1 MEGAMEQALI
11 ALIAL
16 IAMEII
22 LGIDNIVFI
31 ALLTGRLPKEQQALG
46 RNLGLGLALVSRL
59 ALLWLLVLM
68 TDESNPVFTT
78 PVFELDWLRGL
89 VDKPGLSPE
98 SLDDIVQVNLRDIIL
113 LLGGLFLIGKSVH
126 EMHDAMEGEAEEE
139 VTKKKYSLASVLFQ
153 IALLDIVFSLDSVIT
168 AVGMADDVRVMAG
181 AIVVAVVVMLFFA
194 KRISIFIEENPTLKM
209 LALSFMILIGVM
221 LVSDSLG
228 MHISKGY
235 IYFAMAFS
243 IIVEILNIR
252 LRSRGKAGEDETED
266 PPSEMENPGE
276 KA

>member
-1 MEGAMEQALI
+1 MEGAMEQAII

-46 RNLGLGLALVSRL
+46 RNLGLGLALISRL

-68 TDESNPVFTT
+68 TDESNPIFTT

-89 VDKPGLSPE
+89 VDKPGLSAK

-113 LLGGLFLIGKSVH
+113 LIGGLFLIGKSVH

-139 VTKKKYSLASVLFQ
+139 VTTKKYSLASVLFQ

-168 AVGMADDVRVMAG
+168 AVGMADDLRIMAG
-181 AIVVAVVVMLFFA
+181 AIIVAVVVMLFFA
-194 KRISIFIEENPTLKM
+194 KRISLFIEENPTLKM

-243 IIVEILNIR
+243 IVVEILNIR
-252 LRSRGKAGEDETED
+252 LRSHGKPSEDEPEETPPEADNAGE
-266 PPSEMENPGE
+266 
-276 KA
+276 KV

>member
-1 MEGAMEQALI
+1 MEYQQAI
-11 ALIAL
+11 VALLAL
-16 IAMEII
+16 IAMELV

-59 ALLWLLVLM
+59 ALLWLLVMM
-68 TDESNPVFTT
+68 TDEKNEFFSSALFTMN
-78 PVFELDWLRGL
+78 WLGDSVEISARE
-89 VDKPGLSPE
+89 VS
-98 SLDDIVQVNLRDIIL
+98 LRDLIL
-113 LLGGLFLIGKSVH
+113 FFGGLFLIGKSVH
-126 EMHDAMEGEAEEE
+126 EMHDAMEGQHETELAR
-139 VTKKKYSLASVLFQ
+139 KKSSLASVLLQ

-168 AVGMADDVRVMAG
+168 AVGMADDVRIMIA
-181 AIVVAVVVMLFFA
+181 AIVVAVIMMLLFA
-194 KRISIFIEENPTLKM
+194 KKISAFIEKNPTLKM

-243 IIVEILNIR
+243 ILVEILNIR
-252 LRSRGKAGEDETED
+252 LRSVASDPGDAEPDGATGETEADVPAGE
-266 PPSEMENPGE
+266 
-276 KA
+276 

>member
-1 MEGAMEQALI
+1 MEQAII

-68 TDESNPVFTT
+68 TDENNPVFTT

-98 SLDDIVQVNLRDIIL
+98 NVNDMVEVNFRDIIL
-113 LLGGLFLIGKSVH
+113 LLGGLFLIWKSVH
-126 EMHDAMEGEAEEE
+126 EMHDAMEGEVEEE
-139 VTKKKYSLASVLFQ
+139 VEKKKHSLASVL
-153 IALLDIVFSLDSVIT
+153 
-168 AVGMADDVRVMAG
+168 
-181 AIVVAVVVMLFFA
+181 
-194 KRISIFIEENPTLKM
+194 E
-209 LALSFMILIGVM
+209 
-221 LVSDSLG
+221 
-228 MHISKGY
+228 
-235 IYFAMAFS
+235 
-243 IIVEILNIR
+243 
-252 LRSRGKAGEDETED
+252 
-266 PPSEMENPGE
+266 
-276 KA
+276 

>member
-1 MEGAMEQALI
+1 MEQAII
-11 ALIAL
+11 ALVAL

-46 RNLGLGLALVSRL
+46 RNLGLGLALISRL

-68 TDESNPVFTT
+68 TDESNPIFTT

-89 VDKPGLSPE
+89 ISNPELSAE

-126 EMHDAMEGEAEEE
+126 EMHDAMEGGAEEE
-139 VTKKKYSLASVLFQ
+139 VTPKKYSLASVLFQ

-168 AVGMADDVRVMAG
+168 AVGMADDLRVMAG
-181 AIVVAVVVMLFFA
+181 AIIVAVVVMLFFA

-243 IIVEILNIR
+243 IVVEILNIR
-252 LRSRGKAGEDETED
+252 LRSHGKPSEDETEE
-266 PPSEMENPGE
+266 PPPEVEDAGE
-276 KA
+276 KV

>member
-1 MEGAMEQALI
+1 MEQAVI

-68 TDESNPVFTT
+68 TDESNPLFTAS
-78 PVFELDWLRGL
+78 VLELEWLREL
-89 VDKPGLSPE
+89 VKTPGMSPE
-98 SLDDIVQVNLRDIIL
+98 SLDAIVQVNLRDIIL

-126 EMHDAMEGEAEEE
+126 EMHDAMEGQAEEAI
-139 VTKKKYSLASVLFQ
+139 TKKKYSLASVLFQ

-168 AVGMADDVRVMAG
+168 AVGMADDLRVMAG
-181 AIVVAVVVMLFFA
+181 AIIVAVVVMLFFA
-194 KRISIFIEENPTLKM
+194 KRISVFIEENPTLKM

-243 IIVEILNIR
+243 IVVEALNIR
-252 LRSRGKAGEDETED
+252 LRSKTIHPDSERTI
-266 PPSEMENPGE
+266 PPAEMDNSSENV
-276 KA
+276 